1 MLIRSLLIA
10 LFLIITPLSANTTQP
25 GIFAKIYTDKGTI
38 TAKLFYQQAPMTV
51 MNFIGLS
58 EGTIAWE
65 EPETKKQVTRPLYQN
80 LIFHHVREFM
90 VQTGD
95 PTGTG
100 TGGPGFVFA
109 DEFYPG
115 LHHSKAGMLSMATKG
130 PDTNGSQ
137 FIITNQPAQWL
148 DNRHSIFGEVIDGLD
163 ILTQI
168 KRGDKLEKITIARI
182 GQEAEKFDAKQAHQI
197 AKANQ
202 EVRRKAAEKKLP
214 TDIGE
219 LDPAKIPNP
228 EQPPVSPG
236 DFEFIV
242 IGHTKMRVSVPGKTF
257 YYDHDSALEFANKLV
272 RYARSKNVN
281 FAKLIKQYSDMDRDV
296 LTRNV
301 TDNPNTPAPMK
312 VIFRLKP
319 GQVSEPLD
327 SPMGIYIFHRL

>member
-1 MLIRSLLIA
+1 MLIRSLLIS

-25 GIFAKIYTDKGTI
+25 GIFAKIHTDKGTI

-58 EGTIAWE
+58 EGTTAWE
-65 EPETKKQVTRPLYQN
+65 EPETKKQVKKPLYQN

-115 LHHSKAGMLSMATKG
+115 LHHSKVGILSMATKG
-130 PDTNGSQ
+130 PNTNGSQ
-137 FIITNQPAQWL
+137 FFITTKPAQWL
-148 DNRHSIFGEVIDGLD
+148 DNQHSIFGEVVDGLE
-163 ILTQI
+163 ILSQI
-168 KRGDKLEKITIARI
+168 KIGDKLEKITISRI
-182 GQEAEKFDAKQAHQI
+182 GQEAEKFDTKQAHQL
-197 AKANQ
+197 AKTNQ
-202 EVRRKAAEKKLP
+202 EVVHKAVEKVLP
-214 TDIGE
+214 TDIGK
-219 LDPAKIPNP
+219 LDPSRVPSP
-228 EQPPVSPG
+228 EQPPVYPG

-242 IGHTKMRVSVPGKTF
+242 IAHTEMRVSVPGKKF
-257 YYDHDSALEFANKLV
+257 YYKHATALEFANKLV
-272 RYARSKNVN
+272 RHARSKDVK
-281 FAKLIKQYSDMDRDV
+281 FDKLIKQYSDMDRDV

-301 TDNPNTPAPMK
+301 TDDPSTPAPMK

-319 GQVSEPLD
+319 GQVSEPID